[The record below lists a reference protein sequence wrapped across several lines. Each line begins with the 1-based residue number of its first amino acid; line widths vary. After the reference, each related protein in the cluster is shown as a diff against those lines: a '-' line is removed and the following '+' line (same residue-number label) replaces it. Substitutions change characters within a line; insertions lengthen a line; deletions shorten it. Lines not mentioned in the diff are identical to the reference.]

1 MPSHPDS
8 GRPAPVAPG
17 VGASLE
23 QWLAYLES
31 IHPIGIDLGLDRVLL
46 VLRRLFPHKPAGRII
61 TVAGTNGKGSTV
73 AALEALLQAA
83 GRRTGAY
90 TSPHLH
96 RYNERIRIDGNDID
110 DATLIRAFERVEQ
123 ARGAVS
129 LTYFEF
135 GTLAAFVTFAE
146 AGVDDWILEV
156 GLGGRLDA
164 VNVLDADLAVIA
176 SVDID
181 HADFLG
187 HDRETIG
194 FEKAGILR
202 PGIPAI
208 YADDAPPRSVLQQA
222 AAQRVALALLGR
234 DYEIRHEGGA
244 VYLQYQSLRLSL
256 PAGPL
261 PVKSL
266 AAAAVAV
273 HRLEPELPPS
283 TLESVL
289 ARVRVA
295 GRFERLGEAP
305 PVYVDVGHNPHAAGW
320 LAGRVRD
327 LPGPPRKVIAVYAAL
342 ADEDVE
348 GVALR
353 MAPVV
358 SEWHL
363 APLAVPRGLALAD
376 LSARLAAAG
385 VTGRGHDSVADALA
399 AAKAAA
405 GEDGVVVVFG
415 SFFTVA
421 EARAVLVSGVP

>member
-1 MPSHPDS
+1 
-8 GRPAPVAPG
+8 
-17 VGASLE
+17 
-23 QWLAYLES
+23 
-31 IHPIGIDLGLDRVLL
+31 
-46 VLRRLFPHKPAGRII
+46 
-61 TVAGTNGKGSTV
+61 
-73 AALEALLQAA
+73 
-83 GRRTGAY
+83 
-90 TSPHLH
+90 
-96 RYNERIRIDGNDID
+96 
-110 DATLIRAFERVEQ
+110 
-123 ARGAVS
+123 
-129 LTYFEF
+129 
-135 GTLAAFVTFAE
+135 
-146 AGVDDWILEV
+146 
-156 GLGGRLDA
+156 
-164 VNVLDADLAVIA
+164 
-176 SVDID
+176 
-181 HADFLG
+181 
-187 HDRETIG
+187 
-194 FEKAGILR
+194 
-202 PGIPAI
+202 
-208 YADDAPPRSVLQQA
+208 
-222 AAQRVALALLGR
+222 VALALLGR

-342 ADEDVE
+342 ADKDVE

-363 APLAVPRGLALAD
+363 APLAVPRGLTLAD